1 LARLSGQVESGAAID
16 TQFQDDFRMSGLRP
30 EQQGQVIGRKEKGPE
45 SEGTEEFFPQGR
57 KVSSKYWNIYE
68 LIGGPKTS

>member
-1 LARLSGQVESGAAID
+1 
-16 TQFQDDFRMSGLRP
+16 
-30 EQQGQVIGRKEKGPE
+30 VIGRKEKGPE